1 MAYQIPLLQ
10 TESQWCPPDVLPDL
24 TDADQIAVDLET
36 RDPNLLN
43 KGPGWATGDGYIIG
57 IAVATSDWQGY
68 FPIRHD
74 NGSNLDRDLILRW
87 LKKQLATNSN
97 KVFHNAMYDVGWLRR
112 EGVEIQGAIKDTLI
126 AAPLLDENRFSYSL
140 NALAKTYIASS
151 KNERVLQEA
160 AREWGVDAKSEM
172 WKLPAMYVG
181 PYAEQDARATLDL
194 WKALSTE
201 ILKTDLQYILDLE
214 LSLLPTLINMRW
226 KGIRVDLE
234 KAATIQSDL
243 EKREKQILHKI
254 KKEYNR
260 DVEIWNSR
268 SIGELFDKAKIEYD
282 LTEKTKAPKIDRSF
296 LENHPHELPKL
307 ILEAREF
314 NKANTTFINSILRYQ
329 HKGRIHAEI
338 HSLRSDQGGTVSG
351 RFSYSNP
358 NLQQIPAR
366 HKILGPMI
374 RSIFVPEKDEKWI
387 SIDYSQQEPRLVVH
401 YASLL
406 KLPKVDDVVDEYKK
420 GEADFHSIVAEMANI
435 PRRQAKDINLGL
447 FYSMGERKLAE
458 QLNIPL
464 EEAQEMFQ
472 KYHSRVPFVKMLSDY
487 CRNRAST
494 KGYIRTLLGRKC
506 RFDLWEP
513 RQFGTGKIGN
523 LEKAQAEFGPSIKR
537 AFTHKALNRLIQ
549 GSAADQTKA
558 AMRTLAE
565 EGFLP
570 LLQVHD
576 ELCFSSSD
584 PDEIKKIAEIME
596 SCISL
601 EIPSKVDIEYG
612 DSWGTA
618 KTTFT
623 DKPWRR
629 SIEDGGGK
637 MIYSEANHESKK
649 KQVAAKG

>member
-10 TESQWCPPDVLPDL
+10 TESQWCAPEVLPNLMDVERL
-24 TDADQIAVDLET
+24 AIDLET

-57 IAVATSDWQGY
+57 VALATDDWQGY

-74 NGSNLDRDLILRW
+74 NGSNLDKDLVFRW
-87 LKKQLATNSN
+87 LKKQLSTDCD
-97 KVFHNAMYDVGWLRR
+97 KVFHNALYDVGWLKR
-112 EGVEIQGAIKDTLI
+112 EGIEIQGEIKDTLI

-140 NALAKTYIASS
+140 NALAKAHIASS

-194 WKALSTE
+194 WKTLSTE

-214 LSLLPTLINMRW
+214 LSLLPTLIEMRW
-226 KGIRVDLE
+226 RGIRVDLE
-234 KAATIQSDL
+234 RASFIQKDL
-243 EKREKQILHKI
+243 ELREKGILHKI

-268 SIGELFDKAKIEYD
+268 SIGELFDKAKIQYD
-282 LTEKTKAPKIDRSF
+282 HTEKTKAPKIDRAF
-296 LENHPHELPKL
+296 LENHPHDLPKL
-307 ILEAREF
+307 ILEAREY

-329 HKGRIHAEI
+329 HEGRIHAEI
-338 HSLRSDQGGTVSG
+338 HPLRSDQGGTVSG

-374 RSIFVPEKDEKWI
+374 RSIFVPEKGEKWV

-406 KLPKVDDVVDEYKK
+406 KLPRVEDVVDEYRK
-420 GEADFHSIVAEMANI
+420 GEADFHSIVAEMASI

-447 FYSMGERKLAE
+447 FYSMGQQKLAE

-464 EEAQEMFQ
+464 EDAQEMFEL
-472 KYHSRVPFVKMLSDY
+472 YHTRVPFVKMLSDY
-487 CRNRAST
+487 CRNRASS

-513 RQFGTGKIGN
+513 RTFGTRKIGT
-523 LEKAQAEFGPSIKR
+523 LEKAQAEFGPNIKR

-558 AMRTLAE
+558 AMRTLSE

-576 ELCFSSSD
+576 ELCFSSDD
-584 PDEIKKIAEIME
+584 PDQVRRIAEIME
-596 SCISL
+596 NCIEL

-612 DSWGTA
+612 NSWGEA
-618 KTTFT
+618 KTVFT
-623 DKPWRR
+623 DKPWQR
-629 SIEDGGGK
+629 SIEDGSGK
-637 MIYSEANHESKK
+637 MIS
-649 KQVAAKG
+649 

>member
-1 MAYQIPLLQ
+1 MYQVPLLQ
-10 TESQWCPPDVLPDL
+10 TESQWCAPEVLPDL
-24 TDADQIAVDLET
+24 TNVKQLAIDLET
-36 RDPNLLN
+36 CDPNLLN

-57 IAVATSDWQGY
+57 IALATDDWQGY
-68 FPIRHD
+68 FPVRHD
-74 NGSNLDRDLILRW
+74 NGSNLDRELVFRW
-87 LKKQLATNSN
+87 LKEQLDTECD
-97 KVFHNAMYDVGWLRR
+97 KIFHNAMYDVGWLRR
-112 EGVEIQGAIKDTLI
+112 EGVAVKGDIKDTLI

-140 NALAKTYIASS
+140 NSLAKTYIASS
-151 KNERVLQEA
+151 KNEKVLQQA
-160 AREWGVDAKSEM
+160 AKEWGIDAKSEM

-194 WKALSTE
+194 WNTLSNE
-201 ILKTDLQYILDLE
+201 IRRSDLQYILDLE
-214 LSLLPTLINMRW
+214 LSLIPTLLEMRW
-226 KGIRVDLE
+226 RGIRVDLE
-234 KAATIQSDL
+234 KAASIQKEL
-243 EKREKQILHKI
+243 ESKEKEILHQV
-254 KKEYNR
+254 KKQYNK

-268 SIGELFDKAKIEYD
+268 SIGELFSEAKIEYD
-282 LTEKTKAPKIDRSF
+282 LTEKTKAPKIDRAF
-296 LENHPHELPKL
+296 LANHPHELPKL
-307 ILEAREF
+307 ILEAREY

-374 RSIFVPEKDEKWI
+374 RSIFVPEKGEKWV

-401 YASLL
+401 YSSLL
-406 KLPKVDDVVDEYKK
+406 GLPRVEDVVEEYKK
-420 GEADFHSIVAEMANI
+420 GEADFHSIVAEMASI

-447 FYSMGERKLAE
+447 FYSMGQRKLSE
-458 QLNIPL
+458 QLNIPM
-464 EEAQEMFQ
+464 EEAQQLFEL
-472 KYHSRVPFVKMLSDY
+472 YHARVPFVKMLSDY

-494 KGYIRTLLGRKC
+494 KGFIRTLLGRKC

-513 RQFGTGKIGN
+513 RAFGSGKIGT
-523 LEKAQAEFGPSIKR
+523 LEKAQTEFGPNIKR

-558 AMRTLAE
+558 AMRTLAK

-576 ELCFSSSD
+576 ELCFSSNE
-584 PDEIKKIAEIME
+584 PEEIQRIAEIME
-596 SCISL
+596 SCIDM
-601 EIPSKVDIEYG
+601 EIPSKVDVEYG

-618 KTTFT
+618 KTVFT
-623 DKPWRR
+623 DKPWQR
-629 SIEDGGGK
+629 SIADGGGE
-637 MIYSEANHESKK
+637 MIT
-649 KQVAAKG
+649 

>member
-1 MAYQIPLLQ
+1 VAYQIPLIQ
-10 TESQWCPPDVLPDL
+10 TESQWCPPDTLPNL
-24 TDADQIAVDLET
+24 TTADSIAIDLET
-36 RDPNLLN
+36 RDPNLLT

-57 IAVATSDWQGY
+57 VALATEGWQGY
-68 FPIRHD
+68 FPVRHD
-74 NGSNLDRDLILRW
+74 NGSNLDRDLIFRW
-87 LKKQLATNSN
+87 LKTQLATDSD
-97 KVFHNAMYDVGWLRR
+97 KVFHNSLYDVGWLKR
-112 EGVEIQGAIKDTLI
+112 EGVEINGKIKDTLI

-151 KNERVLQEA
+151 KNERILQEA
-160 AREWGVDAKSEM
+160 AKEWGVNPKSEM
-172 WKLPAMYVG
+172 WKLPPMYVG

-194 WKALSTE
+194 WKTLSTE
-201 ILKTDLQYILDLE
+201 ILKSDLQYILDLE
-214 LSLLPTLINMRW
+214 LSLLPTLIDMRW

-234 KAATIQSDL
+234 KAATIQKNL
-243 EKREKQILHKI
+243 EKKEKEILHGI
-254 KKEYNR
+254 KQEYNR

-268 SIGELFDKAKIEYD
+268 SIGELFDKAGNSYN
-282 LTEKTKAPKIDRSF
+282 LTEKTKAPKIDRAF
-296 LENHPHELPKL
+296 LENHIHELPKQ
-307 ILEAREF
+307 ILEAREY
-314 NKANTTFINSILRYQ
+314 NKANTTFIKSILKYQ
-329 HKGRIHAEI
+329 YKGRIHAEI
-338 HSLRSDQGGTVSG
+338 HPLRSDDGGTVSG

-374 RSIFVPEKDEKWI
+374 RSIFVPEKNERWV
-387 SIDYSQQEPRLVVH
+387 SMDYSQQEPRLVVH

-406 KLPKVDDVVDEYKK
+406 KLPKVEAVVTEYKE

-447 FYSMGERKLAE
+447 FYSMGQRKLAE

-464 EEAQEMFQ
+464 DEAQELFQ
-472 KYHSRVPFVKMLSDY
+472 SYHQKVPFVKMLSDY
-487 CRNRAST
+487 CRNRASG

-549 GSAADQTKA
+549 GSAADQTKV
-558 AMRTLAE
+558 AMKVLAE
-565 EGFLP
+565 KGFTP

-576 ELCFSSSD
+576 ELCFSSD
-584 PDEIKKIAEIME
+584 NPDEIKEIAEIME
-596 SCISL
+596 TCVEL
-601 EIPSKVDIEYG
+601 EIPCKVDVEYG
-612 DSWGTA
+612 DSWGSA
-618 KTTFT
+618 KTVFT

-629 SIEDGGGK
+629 SIDDGSGA
-637 MIYSEANHESKK
+637 MIK
-649 KQVAAKG
+649 

>member
-1 MAYQIPLLQ
+1 LAYQIPLLQ
-10 TESQWCPPDVLPDL
+10 TESQWCAPEVLPNL
-24 TDADQIAVDLET
+24 TEAKQLAIDLET

-57 IAVATSDWQGY
+57 IALATDDWQGY
-68 FPIRHD
+68 FPVRHD
-74 NGSNLDRDLILRW
+74 NGSNLDRTLVFRW
-87 LKKQLATNSN
+87 LKKQLSTNCD
-97 KVFHNAMYDVGWLRR
+97 KIFHNAAYDVGWLKR
-112 EGVEIQGAIKDTLI
+112 EGVEINGAIKDTLI

-160 AREWGVDAKSEM
+160 AKEWGVNPKSEM

-194 WKALSTE
+194 WNVLSTE
-201 ILKTDLQYILDLE
+201 IRKTDLQYILDLE
-214 LSLLPTLINMRW
+214 LSILPSLIEMRW
-226 KGIRVDLE
+226 RGIRVDLD
-234 KAATIQSDL
+234 KAAFLQKDL
-243 EKREKQILHKI
+243 GSREKQILHKI

-268 SIGELFDKAKIEYD
+268 SIGELFDKAKIQYEY
-282 LTEKTKAPKIDRSF
+282 TEKTQAPKIDRAF

-329 HKGRIHAEI
+329 HEGRIHAEI

-374 RSIFVPEKDEKWI
+374 RSIFVPEKNEKWV

-406 KLPKVDDVVDEYKK
+406 KLPRVEDVVDEYRK
-420 GEADFHSIVAEMANI
+420 GEADFHSIVAEMASI

-447 FYSMGERKLAE
+447 FYSMGQRKLAE

-464 EEAQEMFQ
+464 EDAQEMFEV
-472 KYHSRVPFVKMLSDY
+472 YHARVPFVKMLSDY

-513 RQFGTGKIGN
+513 RAFGTGKIGN
-523 LEKAQAEFGPSIKR
+523 LEKAQTEFGPNIKR

-558 AMRTLAE
+558 AMRALSE
-565 EGFLP
+565 KGILP

-576 ELCFSSSD
+576 ELCFSSDD
-584 PDEIKKIAEIME
+584 PDQIREIAEIME
-596 SCISL
+596 NCVDL
-601 EIPSKVDIEYG
+601 EIPSQVDVEYG
-612 DSWGTA
+612 DNWGEA
-618 KTTFT
+618 KTVFT
-623 DKPWRR
+623 DKPWQR
-629 SIEDGGGK
+629 SIEDGSGR
-637 MIYSEANHESKK
+637 MIS
-649 KQVAAKG
+649 

>member
-10 TESQWCPPDVLPDL
+10 TESQWCPPDILPDL
-24 TDADQIAVDLET
+24 TNAKEIAIDLET
-36 RDPNLLN
+36 RDPNLLA

-57 IAVATSDWQGY
+57 VAIAIEDWQGY

-74 NGSNLDRDLILRW
+74 NGSNLDRDLIFKW
-87 LKKQLATNSN
+87 LKKQFSTNSN
-97 KVFHNAMYDVGWLRR
+97 KIFHNAMYDVGWLKR
-112 EGVEIQGAIKDTLI
+112 EGIELQGEIKDTLI

-151 KNERVLQEA
+151 KNERVLQQA
-160 AREWGVDAKSEM
+160 AKEWGVDAKSEM
-172 WKLPAMYVG
+172 WKLPAIYVG

-194 WKALSTE
+194 WKVLSRE
-201 ILKTDLQYILDLE
+201 ILKTDLQFILDLE
-214 LSLLPTLINMRW
+214 LSLLPTLIEMRK
-226 KGIRVDLE
+226 KGIRVDLD
-234 KAATIQSDL
+234 KASDVQKDL
-243 EKREKQILHKI
+243 EKREHQILFKI
-254 KKEYNR
+254 KKQYNR

-282 LTEKTKAPKIDRSF
+282 LTEKTKAPKIDRAF

-307 ILEAREF
+307 ILEAREY
-314 NKANTTFINSILRYQ
+314 NKANTTFINSIMKYQ
-329 HKGRIHAEI
+329 YKGRIHAEI

-374 RSIFVPEKDEKWI
+374 RSIFVPEKNEKWV

-406 KLPKVDDVVDEYKK
+406 NLPKVDNVVDEYKE

-435 PRRQAKDINLGL
+435 PRRQAKNINLGL
-447 FYSMGERKLAE
+447 FYSMGQKKLAE

-464 EEAQEMFQ
+464 EEAQELFE

-513 RQFGTGKIGN
+513 RQFGSGKIGN
-523 LEKAQAEFGPSIKR
+523 LEKAQTEFGPNIKR

-558 AMRTLAE
+558 AMRALTE
-565 EGFLP
+565 KGFLP

-576 ELCFSSSD
+576 ELCFSSDD
-584 PDEIKKIAEIME
+584 PDKIKEIAEIME
-596 SCISL
+596 NCIEL
-601 EIPSKVDIEYG
+601 KIPSKVDIEYG

-629 SIEDGGGK
+629 SIDDGGGK
-637 MIYSEANHESKK
+637 MINNEECHGTKRRE
-649 KQVAAKG
+649 VFTKG